1 MTDPVVAQKAPFG
14 VKVEEGKSYWWCACG
29 LSKEQPFCDGSHK
42 GTGIE
47 PSNIRQK
54 NQARCIFVVVRTP
67 KTFRFAMAPTL
78 NCEQA
83 DVAPST

>member
-42 GTGIE
+42 GTDIE
-47 PSNIRQK
+47 PSKYSAEKSGTVYFCGCK
-54 NQARCIFVVVRTP
+54 NTKEVPVCDGTHA
-67 KTFRFAMAPTL
+67 KL
-78 NCEQA
+78 
-83 DVAPST
+83 

>member
-14 VKVEEGKSYWWCACG
+14 VKVEEGKSYWWCACA
-29 LSKEQPFCDGSHK
+29 LARNKRFATVAIRERVSNRR
-42 GTGIE
+42 
-47 PSNIRQK
+47 NIRQK
-54 NQARCIFVVVRTP
+54 SQARCISVVVRTP
-67 KTFRFAMAPTL
+67 KKFRFAMAPTL